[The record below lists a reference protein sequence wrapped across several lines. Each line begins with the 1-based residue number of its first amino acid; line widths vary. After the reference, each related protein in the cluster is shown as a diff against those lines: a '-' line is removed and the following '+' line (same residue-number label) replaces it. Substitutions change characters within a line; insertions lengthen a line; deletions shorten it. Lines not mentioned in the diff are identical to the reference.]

1 MEKNFKTDNRISY
14 FGEDYNI
21 SKIELGNLEIFT
33 QIEDEIWV
41 DSSGNFHINQ
51 INDLRF
57 IKENLEEASEKLKG
71 KGIIVIKGLKGALLS
86 ITIGK
91 FNKFMYNE
99 ENSNTCSDVLIRF
112 SWTVIYDILN
122 DKFGKQFEN
131 VWRWVESDVL
141 AIIELN
147 KEEIENL
154 RTSIEK
160 EGIRKIIRLTPK
172 L

>member
-1 MEKNFKTDNRISY
+1 MGKNLKTNNRISY

-41 DSSGNFHINQ
+41 DSSGNFHVNQ

-57 IKENLEEASEKLKG
+57 IKENLEETSEKLKG
-71 KGIIVIKGLKGALLS
+71 KGVIVIKELKGRLLS
-86 ITIGK
+86 ITVGICEG
-91 FNKFMYNE
+91 FIY
-99 ENSNTCSDVLIRF
+99 SNDEPDCSDILIRF
-112 SWTVIYDILN
+112 GWTVVYDILMN
-122 DKFGKQFEN
+122 NVGKQYQHAAK
-131 VWRWVESDVL
+131 WIESDVV

-147 KEEIENL
+147 IEELEIL

>member
-1 MEKNFKTDNRISY
+1 MEKNLKTNNRISY

-33 QIEDEIWV
+33 QIENEIWV
-41 DSSGNFHINQ
+41 DSSGNFHTDQ

-57 IKENLEEASEKLKG
+57 IKENLKEASEKLKG
-71 KGIIVIKGLKGALLS
+71 KGIIVIKGLKGMLLS

-91 FNKFMYNE
+91 CDGFIY
-99 ENSNTCSDVLIRF
+99 SNDEPDCSDILVRF
-112 SWTVIYDILN
+112 GWTVVYDLLTN
-122 DKFGKQFEN
+122 NVGKQYLQVSKWIEN
-131 VWRWVESDVL
+131 DVL
-141 AIIELN
+141 AIIELNN

-154 RTSIEK
+154 RTLIEK

>member
-1 MEKNFKTDNRISY
+1 MEKNLKTNNRISY
-14 FGEDYNI
+14 FGADYNI

-71 KGIIVIKGLKGALLS
+71 KGVIVIKGLKGTLLS

-91 FNKFMYNE
+91 CDGFIY
-99 ENSNTCSDVLIRF
+99 SNDEPDCTDILIRF
-112 SWTVIYDILN
+112 GWTVVYDLLMN
-122 DKFGKQFEN
+122 NVGKQHQNVVKWIEN
-131 VWRWVESDVL
+131 DVL

-147 KEEIENL
+147 KEEIEKL
-154 RTSIEK
+154 RMSIEK

>member
-1 MEKNFKTDNRISY
+1 MGKNLKTNNRISY

-21 SKIELGNLEIFT
+21 SKIELGDLEIFT
-33 QIEDEIWV
+33 QLENEIWV

-57 IKENLEEASEKLKG
+57 IKENLEETSKKLKR
-71 KGIIVIKGLKGALLS
+71 KGVIVIKGLKGRLLS
-86 ITIGK
+86 ITVGICEG
-91 FNKFMYNE
+91 FIY
-99 ENSNTCSDVLIRF
+99 SNDEPDCSDIIIRF
-112 SWTVIYDILN
+112 GWSVIYDILRN
-122 DKFGKQFEN
+122 N
-131 VWRWVESDVL
+131 VGQYQHTTAKWIESDVI

-147 KEEIENL
+147 IEELELL

>member
-1 MEKNFKTDNRISY
+1 MEKNLKTNNRICY

-21 SKIELGNLEIFT
+21 SKIELGDLEIFS

-57 IKENLEEASEKLKG
+57 IKEVLEETSEKLKG
-71 KGIIVIKGLKGALLS
+71 KGVIIIKGLKGRLLS

-91 FNKFMYNE
+91 CDGFIYSNE
-99 ENSNTCSDVLIRF
+99 ELDCSDILIRF
-112 SWTVIYDILN
+112 GWTVVYNLLAN
-122 DKFGKQFEN
+122 NVGKQHLQVAKGIEN
-131 VWRWVESDVL
+131 DVL
-141 AIIELN
+141 AIIEIN

>member
-1 MEKNFKTDNRISY
+1 MEKNLKTNRLAY
-14 FGEDYNI
+14 FGINNNI
-21 SKIELGNLEIFT
+21 SKIELGDLETFN

-57 IKENLEEASEKLKG
+57 IKEYLEEASKKLSGKEVIII
-71 KGIIVIKGLKGALLS
+71 KGIKGQLFS
-86 ITIGK
+86 IILGK

-99 ENSNTCSDVLIRF
+99 ENSNTYSNVLIKF
-112 SWTVIYDILN
+112 NWIIVYDILN
-122 DKFGKQFEN
+122 DKLGRQRED
-131 VWRWVESDVL
+131 VWTWVESDVI

-147 KEEIENL
+147 GEEVENL
-154 RTSIEK
+154 RLSIER

>member
-1 MEKNFKTDNRISY
+1 MEKSLKTDNRISY
-14 FGEDYNI
+14 FGDDYNI
-21 SKIELGNLEIFT
+21 SKIELGDLEIFT

-57 IKENLEEASEKLKG
+57 IKENLEETSEKLKG
-71 KGIIVIKGLKGALLS
+71 KGIIVIKGLKARLLS
-86 ITIGK
+86 ITMGRCEG
-91 FNKFMYNE
+91 FVY
-99 ENSNTCSDVLIRF
+99 SNDEPDCSNVLIRF
-112 SWTVIYDILN
+112 GWTVVYDLLMN
-122 DKFGKQFEN
+122 N
-131 VWRWVESDVL
+131 VGRQHQYMTRWITSDVL

-147 KEEIENL
+147 NEEIENI

>member
-1 MEKNFKTDNRISY
+1 MEKNLKTDNRISY

-41 DSSGNFHINQ
+41 DSSGNFHVNQ

-57 IKENLEEASEKLKG
+57 IRENLEEASEKLKG
-71 KGIIVIKGLKGALLS
+71 KGIIVIKGLKDRLLS
-86 ITIGK
+86 IIIGK
-91 FNKFMYNE
+91 CDGFMYNNDE
-99 ENSNTCSDVLIRF
+99 PNCSDILIRF
-112 SWTVIYDILN
+112 GWTVVYDIIN
-122 DKFGKQFEN
+122 NIGKQRLQVAKWIEN
-131 VWRWVESDVL
+131 DVL
-141 AIIELN
+141 AIIELNN

-154 RTSIEK
+154 RTLIEK

>member
-1 MEKNFKTDNRISY
+1 MGKNLKTNNRISY

-57 IKENLEEASEKLKG
+57 IKENLEETSEKLKG
-71 KGIIVIKGLKGALLS
+71 KGVLVIKGLKARFLS
-86 ITIGK
+86 ITMGRCDG
-91 FNKFMYNE
+91 FVY
-99 ENSNTCSDVLIRF
+99 SNDEPDCSNVLIRF
-112 SWTVIYDILN
+112 GWTVVYDLLTN
-122 DKFGKQFEN
+122 N
-131 VWRWVESDVL
+131 VGRQHQYMTRWITSDVL

-147 KEEIENL
+147 NEEIENI

>member
-1 MEKNFKTDNRISY
+1 MGKNLKTNNRISY

-41 DSSGNFHINQ
+41 DSSGNFHVNQ

-71 KGIIVIKGLKGALLS
+71 KGVIVIKGLKGRLLS

-91 FNKFMYNE
+91 CDGFIY
-99 ENSNTCSDVLIRF
+99 SNDEPDCSDILIRF
-112 SWTVIYDILN
+112 EWTFVYDLLMN
-122 DKFGKQFEN
+122 NVGKQYLNVVKWIEN
-131 VWRWVESDVL
+131 DVL
-141 AIIELN
+141 AIIEIN
-147 KEEIENL
+147 KKEIENL
-154 RTSIEK
+154 RMSIGK
-160 EGIRKIIRLTPK
+160 EGIRKIIKLTPK
-172 L
+172 P